1 MKSLKLKIPIVLT
14 LVAIGI
20 AVSFTSC
27 KKHLFNSIKG
37 KGETVTETRNLSG
50 FNKISLSINADV
62 IYVQDSV
69 YFVEISAQQ
78 NVLNVITT
86 EINAG
91 NLKIESS
98 RWIRKHDGIKIKIH
112 SPDLRAMDLSGSGNM
127 ESSSDILT
135 TGLELNVSGSG
146 NITLASVHSNEL
158 EVKISGSGN
167 ISVSSG
173 EVTNQKA
180 TISGSGNVKMSD
192 LTANNSDAKISGSGS
207 ISIWAVDQLKATISG
222 SGDIRYKG
230 NPIVNTNISGSGSV
244 IHI

>member
-1 MKSLKLKIPIVLT
+1 MKSLKLIIPAVLI
-14 LVAIGI
+14 L

-37 KGETVTETRNLSG
+37 KGGTVTETRDLSG
-50 FNKISLSINADV
+50 FNKISLSIDADV
-62 IYVQDSV
+62 NYVQDSV

-78 NVLNVITT
+78 NVIDVITT
-86 EINAG
+86 DINGGELEIEFS
-91 NLKIESS
+91 K
-98 RWIRKHDGIKIKIH
+98 WVRKHSNITIVIH
-112 SPDLRAMDLSGSGNM
+112 SPDLRAIDLSGSGNV

-135 TGLELNVSGSG
+135 TDLELNVSGSG
-146 NITLASVHSNEL
+146 NIVLASVHSDEL
-158 EVKISGSGN
+158 EAKISGSGN
-167 ISVSSG
+167 ISVSGG

-180 TISGSGNVKMSD
+180 TISGSGSVEMENLK
-192 LTANNSDAKISGSGS
+192 ANNSDAKISGSGS
-207 ISIWAVDQLKATISG
+207 ISVWAVDQLKATISG

>member
-1 MKSLKLKIPIVLT
+1 MKSVKLMIPVLLI
-14 LVAIGI
+14 LVT
-20 AVSFTSC
+20 SFTSC

-50 FNKISLSINADV
+50 FNKISLSIDGDLS
-62 IYVQDSV
+62 YVQDSV

-86 EINAG
+86 EIDG
-91 NLKIESS
+91 GRLKIGSS
-98 RWIRKHDGIKIKIH
+98 KWIRKHNGIKIIVH
-112 SPDLRAMDLSGSGNM
+112 SPDMREMDLSGSGNI

-135 TGLELNVSGSG
+135 TNLELNVSGSG
-146 NITLASVHSNEL
+146 NITLASVHTDEF

-167 ISVSSG
+167 ITVSG
-173 EVTNQKA
+173 GAVTNQKA
-180 TISGSGNVKMSD
+180 TISGSGDVEMDD

-207 ISIWAVDQLKATISG
+207 ISVWVLDQLKATISG
-222 SGDIRYKG
+222 SGNIRYKG
-230 NPIVNTNISGSGSV
+230 NPIVNANISGSGSV